1 MSDVNTTQH
10 TAAALVAID
19 IAKRNHDVAILW
31 PNGKTA
37 TMKIAN
43 SKDGFQR
50 LMEGVQRYGDPVHV
64 AFEPTADYHR
74 NLGYWLQNAGAT

>member
-10 TAAALVAID
+10 TAVALVAID

-43 SKDGFQR
+43 SAVDGFER
-50 LMEGVQRYGDPVHV
+50 LIHV
-64 AFEPTADYHR
+64 LTFQ
-74 NLGYWLQNAGAT
+74 L

>member
-10 TAAALVAID
+10 TAVALVAID

-50 LMEGVQRYGDPVHV
+50 LMEVVQRYGDPVQS
-64 AFEPTADYHR
+64 R
-74 NLGYWLQNAGAT
+74 LNQLQITIET

>member
-10 TAAALVAID
+10 TAVALVAID
-19 IAKRNHDVAILW
+19 TAKRNHDVAKLW
-31 PNGKTA
+31 PNGTTS

-50 LMEGVQRYGDPVHV
+50 LMEVVKR
-64 AFEPTADYHR
+64 F
-74 NLGYWLQNAGAT
+74 